1 MTLTLTPSSGC
12 FSNRSLI
19 PSLMHSSAL
28 WRWWFSFTTITSFLC
43 HLFHAF
49 THLLFAN
56 DLENCLLG
64 VVMSQVISSC
74 TCRLCKY
81 PPHDLNISPNLEW
94 FFKKSTF
101 AWVSCQFFFP
111 LSKHQVISIVRGLNS
126 VNTLHNYNEFAS
138 LWWCRVQTHS
148 DWALGIQ
155 LNCICH

>member
-74 TCRLCKY
+74 TGSVNT
-81 PPHDLNISPNLEW
+81 PPWSEQITKPRMIFLKVNICMGELSI
-94 FFKKSTF
+94 
-101 AWVSCQFFFP
+101 FFP
-111 LSKHQVISIVRGLNS
+111 TKYIKHQVIFIVHGLNS
-126 VNTLHNYNEFAS
+126 VNTLHDYNEFAS

-155 LNCICH
+155 LNLYLS

>member
-1 MTLTLTPSSGC
+1 MYILTPNSTLECATHVLDSSVAEFLTRKLSGLIPSPATNLLFLIQYMYISPAYPSLQLKYNLWPLITLTPSSGC

-74 TCRLCKY
+74 T
-81 PPHDLNISPNLEW
+81 
-94 FFKKSTF
+94 
-101 AWVSCQFFFP
+101 
-111 LSKHQVISIVRGLNS
+111 GS
-126 VNTLHNYNEFAS
+126 VNTPPWSEHITKPRMIF
-138 LWWCRVQTHS
+138 
-148 DWALGIQ
+148 
-155 LNCICH
+155 